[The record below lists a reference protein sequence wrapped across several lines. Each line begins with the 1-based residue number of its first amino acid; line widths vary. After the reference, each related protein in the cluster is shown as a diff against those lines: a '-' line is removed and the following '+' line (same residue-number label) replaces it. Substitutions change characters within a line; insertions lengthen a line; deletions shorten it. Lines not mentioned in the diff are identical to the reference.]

1 MLFTEQWKIPKQ
13 CSPYCRIRYSMLF
26 EIDIPN
32 MAALFVRKELII
44 MTKQSHYNVGIYV
57 RLSQEDERAGE
68 SISIENQKKMLTEY
82 VSQQPDWSLVEI
94 CEDDG
99 YSGTDF
105 NRPGVQKLL
114 ADAKAGSIN
123 LILVKDLSRFG
134 RNYIEV
140 GQYVDYIF
148 PSFNI
153 RFIALSDNVDTLERN
168 STAMDMMPIMNLFNE
183 WHAANTSKKIRAV
196 MVSNAKQGKYHAPV
210 APFGY
215 LVGETEDRLPVID
228 ETNAP
233 YVRMMYKMRSEGA
246 SSPQIAKT
254 LNAQG
259 VITPSDYTYKR
270 LGKPNPYIS
279 NHLWNAAMV
288 RDILEN
294 PIYKGCV
301 VNQKYT
307 TISYKNHKRY
317 IRDSDEWIVIDDAF
331 EPIVDKELWD
341 KVQEVNKSCSHGKVT
356 KSGVILPLGGLMYC
370 ADCGA
375 KLKNNTTFHT
385 SKKRGEYKLITYICN
400 TYANHGKEVCSSHS
414 ILQRIIEG
422 LVLEDIRARAKRV
435 IEDEDGEKQRYLA
448 IKANERKQQTE
459 DDSRLL
465 KQAESRL
472 TELDT
477 IISKTYEERMLGKLP
492 EDLSAKML
500 EKYTAEQRELTAQ
513 AEQYRKA
520 RAQEQQDEQDVE
532 KFIQRLKKW
541 SDAPCL
547 TRELCL
553 DLIEFIVV
561 HARPE
566 DRNAPRKVDI
576 YYKFI
581 SKPLADSRNLLLP
594 QNSVEIHQQ

>member
-1 MLFTEQWKIPKQ
+1 
-13 CSPYCRIRYSMLF
+13 
-26 EIDIPN
+26 
-32 MAALFVRKELII
+32 
-44 MTKQSHYNVGIYV
+44 MT
-57 RLSQEDERAGE
+57 L
-68 SISIENQKKMLTEY
+68 
-82 VSQQPDWSLVEI
+82 
-94 CEDDG
+94 
-99 YSGTDF
+99 
-105 NRPGVQKLL
+105 
-114 ADAKAGSIN
+114 
-123 LILVKDLSRFG
+123 
-134 RNYIEV
+134 
-140 GQYVDYIF
+140 
-148 PSFNI
+148 
-153 RFIALSDNVDTLERN
+153 
-168 STAMDMMPIMNLFNE
+168 
-183 WHAANTSKKIRAV
+183 
-196 MVSNAKQGKYHAPV
+196 
-210 APFGY
+210 
-215 LVGETEDRLPVID
+215 
-228 ETNAP
+228 
-233 YVRMMYKMRSEGA
+233 
-246 SSPQIAKT
+246 
-254 LNAQG
+254 
-259 VITPSDYTYKR
+259 ITPSDYTYRR

-307 TISYKNHKRY
+307 TISYKNHQRY
-317 IRDSDEWIVIDDAF
+317 IRDSDEWIVVEDAF

-375 KLKNNTTFHT
+375 KLKNNTTFHE
-385 SKKRGEYKLITYICN
+385 SKKRGKYKLVTYICN
-400 TYANHGKEVCSSHS
+400 TYANHGKEVCSLHS

-435 IEDEDGEKQRYLA
+435 IEDEDGERQRYLA

-459 DDSRLL
+459 DESRLL

-472 TELDT
+472 VELDT

-520 RAQEQQDEQDVE
+520 RAQEQQDELDVE

-561 HARPE
+561 HACPE
-566 DRNAPRKVDI
+566 ERNAPRKVDI

-581 SKPLADSRNLLLP
+581 SKPIADSRNLLLP

>member
-1 MLFTEQWKIPKQ
+1 
-13 CSPYCRIRYSMLF
+13 
-26 EIDIPN
+26 
-32 MAALFVRKELII
+32 

-82 VSQQPDWSLVEI
+82 VSSQAGWNLVVI

-99 YSGTDF
+99 YSGTTFD
-105 NRPGVQKLL
+105 RPGVQKLL
-114 ADAKAGSIN
+114 ADAKSGKIN

-140 GQYVDYIF
+140 GQYIDYIF

-196 MVSNAKQGKYHAPV
+196 MVSNAKQGKYHAPI

-215 LVGETEDRLPVID
+215 LVSDTENRLPVID
-228 ETNAP
+228 EPNAS

-246 SSPQIAKT
+246 SSPQIAKA

-301 VNQKYT
+301 VSQKYT
-307 TISYKNHKRY
+307 TVSYKNHKKY
-317 IRDSDEWIVIDDAF
+317 IKDSDEWIVIEDAF

-341 KVQEVNKSCSHGKVT
+341 KVQEVNASCSHGKVT
-356 KSGVILPLGGLMYC
+356 KSGVILPLTGLMYC
-370 ADCGA
+370 ADCGS
-375 KLKNNTTFHT
+375 KLKNNTTFHE
-385 SKKRGEYKLITYICN
+385 SKKRGKYKIISYICN
-400 TYANHGKEVCSSHS
+400 KYANHGKEACSSHH
-414 ILQRIIEG
+414 ILQRVIEE
-422 LVLEDIRARAKRV
+422 LVLADIRARTSRV
-435 IEDEDGEKQRYLA
+435 IEDEDGERQRYLA

-459 DDSRLL
+459 DESRLL
-465 KQAESRL
+465 KQAETRL
-472 TELDT
+472 AELDT

-492 EDLSAKML
+492 EDLSTKML
-500 EKYTAEQRELTAQ
+500 EKYTAEQRELSEQ
-513 AEQYRKA
+513 AEQWRKSSRQA
-520 RAQEQQDEQDVE
+520 EQDIQDVE
-532 KFIQRLKKW
+532 RFIQRLKKW
-541 SDAPCL
+541 SDVECL

-561 HARPE
+561 YARPE
-566 DRNAPRKVDI
+566 EYGAPRKIDI

-594 QNSVEIHQQ
+594 QNCVEIHQS

>member
-1 MLFTEQWKIPKQ
+1 
-13 CSPYCRIRYSMLF
+13 
-26 EIDIPN
+26 
-32 MAALFVRKELII
+32 

-105 NRPGVQKLL
+105 NRPGVRQLL
-114 ADAKAGSIN
+114 DDAKSGKIN
-123 LILVKDLSRFG
+123 LILCKDLSRFG

-140 GQYVDYIF
+140 GQYIDYIF

-215 LVGETEDRLPVID
+215 LVGDTEDRLPVVD

-233 YVRMMYKMRSEGA
+233 HVRMMYRMRSEGA
-246 SSPQIAKT
+246 SSPQIAKA

-301 VNQKYT
+301 VSQKFT
-307 TISYKNHKRY
+307 TVSYKNHQKY
-317 IRDSDEWIVIDDAF
+317 IRDSDEWIVIEDAF

-341 KVQEVNKSCSHGKVT
+341 KVQEINNSCSHGKVT

-375 KLKNNTTFHT
+375 KLKNNTTFHE
-385 SKKRGEYKLITYICN
+385 SKKRGKYKLVTYICN

-435 IEDEDGEKQRYLA
+435 IEDEDGERQRYLA

-459 DDSRLL
+459 DESRLL
-465 KQAESRL
+465 KQAKSRL
-472 TELDT
+472 AELET

-492 EDLSAKML
+492 EDLSTKML
-500 EKYTAEQRELTAQ
+500 EKYTAEQRELSEQ
-513 AEQYRKA
+513 AEQWRKSSRQA
-520 RAQEQQDEQDVE
+520 EQDVQDVE
-532 KFIQRLKKW
+532 RFIQRLKKW
-541 SDAPCL
+541 SDVEYL
-547 TRELCL
+547 TRELCME
-553 DLIEFIVV
+553 LIEFIVV
-561 HARPE
+561 YARPE
-566 DRNAPRKVDI
+566 EYGAPRKIDI

-594 QNSVEIHQQ
+594 QNCVEINQS

>member
-1 MLFTEQWKIPKQ
+1 
-13 CSPYCRIRYSMLF
+13 
-26 EIDIPN
+26 
-32 MAALFVRKELII
+32 

-82 VSQQPDWSLVEI
+82 VSKQTGWNLVEI
-94 CEDDG
+94 YEDDG

-114 ADAKAGSIN
+114 DDARSGKIN
-123 LILVKDLSRFG
+123 LILCKDLSRFG

-140 GQYVDYIF
+140 GQYVDYVF

-168 STAMDMMPIMNLFNE
+168 STAMDMMPIVNLFNE
-183 WHAANTSKKIRAV
+183 WHAASTSKKIRAV

-215 LVGETEDRLPVID
+215 LVGDTEDRLPVVD

-246 SSPQIAKT
+246 SSPQIAKA

-307 TISYKNHKRY
+307 TISYKNHQRY
-317 IRDSDEWIVIDDAF
+317 IRDSDEWIVVEDAF

-341 KVQEVNKSCSHGKVT
+341 KVQEVNKSCSHGKIT

-375 KLKNNTTFHT
+375 KLKNNTTFHE
-385 SKKRGEYKLITYICN
+385 SKKRGKYKLVTYICN

-435 IEDEDGEKQRYLA
+435 IEDEDGERQRYLA

-459 DDSRLL
+459 DESRLL

-472 TELDT
+472 AELDT

-500 EKYTAEQRELTAQ
+500 EKYTAEQRALTAQ

-520 RAQEQQDEQDVE
+520 RMQEQQDEQDVE

>member
-1 MLFTEQWKIPKQ
+1 
-13 CSPYCRIRYSMLF
+13 
-26 EIDIPN
+26 
-32 MAALFVRKELII
+32 

-82 VSQQPDWSLVEI
+82 VRKQADWSLAKI
-94 CEDDG
+94 YEDDG
-99 YSGTDF
+99 YSGTTFD
-105 NRPGVQKLL
+105 RPGVQKMLD
-114 ADAKAGSIN
+114 DAKTGKIN
-123 LILVKDLSRFG
+123 LIICKDLSRFG

-140 GQYVDYIF
+140 GQYIDYIF

-153 RFIALSDNVDTLERN
+153 RFIALNDNVDTAN
-168 STAMDMMPIMNLFNE
+168 SNSASMDMMPMINIFNK
-183 WHAANTSKKIRAV
+183 WHAASTSKKIRAV
-196 MVSNAKQGKYHAPV
+196 MASNAKQGKYHAPV

-215 LVGETEDRLPVID
+215 LVGDTEERLPVVD
-228 ETNAP
+228 EPNAS

-246 SSPQIAKT
+246 SSPQIAKA
-254 LNAQG
+254 LNAQR
-259 VITPSDYTYKR
+259 VITPSDYTYQR

-279 NHLWNAAMV
+279 NHLWNASMV

-294 PIYKGCV
+294 PIYKGSV
-301 VNQKYT
+301 VSQKYT
-307 TISYKNHKRY
+307 TVSYKNHKKF
-317 IRDSDEWIVIDDAF
+317 IRDSDEWVVIEDAF

-341 KVQEVNKSCSHGKVT
+341 KVQEVNDSCSHGKVT

-375 KLKNNTTFHT
+375 KLKNNTTFHE
-385 SKKRGEYKLITYICN
+385 SKKRGKYKLVTYICN

-435 IEDEDGEKQRYLA
+435 IEDEDGERQRYLA
-448 IKANERKQQTE
+448 IKADERKQQSNDE
-459 DDSRLL
+459 LRLL
-465 KQAESRL
+465 KQAETRL
-472 TELDT
+472 AELDT

-500 EKYTAEQRELTAQ
+500 EKYTAEQRELSEKAEQWRKSSRQ
-513 AEQYRKA
+513 AEQ
-520 RAQEQQDEQDVE
+520 DSQDVE
-532 KFIQRLKKW
+532 QFIQRLKKW
-541 SDAPCL
+541 SNVECL

-561 HARPE
+561 YARPE
-566 DRNAPRKVDI
+566 KSDTPRKIDI

-594 QNSVEIHQQ
+594 QNCVEIHQS

>member
-1 MLFTEQWKIPKQ
+1 
-13 CSPYCRIRYSMLF
+13 
-26 EIDIPN
+26 
-32 MAALFVRKELII
+32 
-44 MTKQSHYNVGIYV
+44 
-57 RLSQEDERAGE
+57 
-68 SISIENQKKMLTEY
+68 
-82 VSQQPDWSLVEI
+82 
-94 CEDDG
+94 
-99 YSGTDF
+99 
-105 NRPGVQKLL
+105 
-114 ADAKAGSIN
+114 
-123 LILVKDLSRFG
+123 
-134 RNYIEV
+134 
-140 GQYVDYIF
+140 
-148 PSFNI
+148 
-153 RFIALSDNVDTLERN
+153 
-168 STAMDMMPIMNLFNE
+168 MP
-183 WHAANTSKKIRAV
+183 V
-196 MVSNAKQGKYHAPV
+196 V
-210 APFGY
+210 
-215 LVGETEDRLPVID
+215 D

-246 SSPQIAKT
+246 SSPQIAKA

-259 VITPSDYTYKR
+259 VITPSDYTYQR

-288 RDILEN
+288 RDILQN
-294 PIYKGCV
+294 PVYIGSV
-301 VNQKYT
+301 VSQKQT
-307 TISYKNHKRY
+307 TVSYKNHKKY
-317 IRDSDEWIVIDDAF
+317 IKDSEDWIVFENAF

-385 SKKRGEYKLITYICN
+385 SKKRGDYKVVSYICN
-400 TYANHGKEVCSSHS
+400 TYANHGKTVCSSHS
-414 ILQRIIEG
+414 ILQRVIEG

-435 IEDEDGEKQRYLA
+435 IEDEDGERKRYLA
-448 IKANERKQQTE
+448 IKASERKQQS
-459 DDSRLL
+459 DDESRLL

-472 TELDT
+472 AELDT

-500 EKYTAEQRELTAQ
+500 EKYTAEQKELSEQ
-513 AEQYRKA
+513 ADKLYKA
-520 RAQEQQDEQDVE
+520 REDVKQDSEDVE
-532 KFIQRLKKW
+532 MFIQRLKKW
-541 SDAPCL
+541 SDVECL

-561 HARPE
+561 YARPE
-566 DRNAPRKVDI
+566 EYGAPRNIDI

>member
-1 MLFTEQWKIPKQ
+1 
-13 CSPYCRIRYSMLF
+13 
-26 EIDIPN
+26 
-32 MAALFVRKELII
+32 

-82 VSQQPDWSLVEI
+82 VSKQTGWNLVETY
-94 CEDDG
+94 EDDG

-114 ADAKAGSIN
+114 DDARSGKIN
-123 LILVKDLSRFG
+123 LILCKDLSRFG

-140 GQYVDYIF
+140 GQYVDYVF

-168 STAMDMMPIMNLFNE
+168 STAMDMMPIVNLFNE
-183 WHAANTSKKIRAV
+183 WHAASTSKKIRAV

-215 LVGETEDRLPVID
+215 LVGDTEDRLPVVD

-246 SSPQIAKT
+246 SSPQIAKA
-254 LNAQG
+254 LNVQG

-270 LGKPNPYIS
+270 LDKP
-279 NHLWNAAMV
+279 
-288 RDILEN
+288 
-294 PIYKGCV
+294 
-301 VNQKYT
+301 
-307 TISYKNHKRY
+307 
-317 IRDSDEWIVIDDAF
+317 
-331 EPIVDKELWD
+331 
-341 KVQEVNKSCSHGKVT
+341 
-356 KSGVILPLGGLMYC
+356 
-370 ADCGA
+370 
-375 KLKNNTTFHT
+375 
-385 SKKRGEYKLITYICN
+385 
-400 TYANHGKEVCSSHS
+400 
-414 ILQRIIEG
+414 
-422 LVLEDIRARAKRV
+422 
-435 IEDEDGEKQRYLA
+435 
-448 IKANERKQQTE
+448 
-459 DDSRLL
+459 
-465 KQAESRL
+465 
-472 TELDT
+472 
-477 IISKTYEERMLGKLP
+477 
-492 EDLSAKML
+492 
-500 EKYTAEQRELTAQ
+500 KYTAEQRALTAQ

-520 RAQEQQDEQDVE
+520 RVQEQQDEQDVE
-532 KFIQRLKKW
+532 RFIQRLKKW

>member
-1 MLFTEQWKIPKQ
+1 
-13 CSPYCRIRYSMLF
+13 
-26 EIDIPN
+26 
-32 MAALFVRKELII
+32 
-44 MTKQSHYNVGIYV
+44 
-57 RLSQEDERAGE
+57 
-68 SISIENQKKMLTEY
+68 
-82 VSQQPDWSLVEI
+82 
-94 CEDDG
+94 
-99 YSGTDF
+99 
-105 NRPGVQKLL
+105 
-114 ADAKAGSIN
+114 
-123 LILVKDLSRFG
+123 
-134 RNYIEV
+134 
-140 GQYVDYIF
+140 
-148 PSFNI
+148 
-153 RFIALSDNVDTLERN
+153 
-168 STAMDMMPIMNLFNE
+168 
-183 WHAANTSKKIRAV
+183 
-196 MVSNAKQGKYHAPV
+196 MVSNAKQGKCHAPV

-215 LVGETEDRLPVID
+215 LVGDTEDRLPVVD
-228 ETNAP
+228 ETDAP

-246 SSPQIAKT
+246 SSPQIAKA

-294 PIYKGCV
+294 PIYKGSV
-301 VNQKYT
+301 VSQKYT
-307 TISYKNHKRY
+307 TVSYKNHKKY
-317 IRDSDEWIVIDDAF
+317 IKDSDEWIVIEDAF

-375 KLKNNTTFHT
+375 KLKNNTTFHET
-385 SKKRGEYKLITYICN
+385 KKRGKYKLVTYICN

-435 IEDEDGEKQRYLA
+435 IEDEDGERQRYMA

-459 DDSRLL
+459 DKSRLL
-465 KQAESRL
+465 KQAENRL
-472 TELDT
+472 AELNT

-500 EKYTAEQRELTAQ
+500 EKYTAEQKELTAQ
-513 AEQYRKA
+513 AEQWKKSRLQA
-520 RAQEQQDEQDVE
+520 EQDSEDVE

-541 SDAPCL
+541 SDVECL

-553 DLIEFIVV
+553 ELIEFIVV
-561 HARPE
+561 YARSE
-566 DRNAPRKVDI
+566 EYGAPRKIDI

-594 QNSVEIHQQ
+594 QNSVEIHQS